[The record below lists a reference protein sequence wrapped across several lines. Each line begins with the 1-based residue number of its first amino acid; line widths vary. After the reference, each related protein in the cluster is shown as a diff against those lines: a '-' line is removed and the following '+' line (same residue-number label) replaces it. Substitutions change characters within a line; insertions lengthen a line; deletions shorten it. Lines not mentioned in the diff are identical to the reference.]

1 VIEMVIKY
9 FEEASNQFYEN
20 SKLFDFNPKNQF
32 EKLNT
37 YAGLYNLAEGLKK
50 IQETLDM
57 ISVQLEILEEKLN
70 IE

>member
-1 VIEMVIKY
+1 MVIKY

-37 YAGLYNLAEGLKK
+37 YAGLCNLAEGLKK
-50 IQETLDM
+50 LQETLDM
-57 ISVQLEILEEKLN
+57 ISVRLELLEEKL
-70 IE
+70 ER

>member
-1 VIEMVIKY
+1 MDIKY

-20 SKLFDFNPKNQF
+20 SKLFDFNTKNQF

-50 IQETLDM
+50 LQETLYM
-57 ISVQLEILEEKLN
+57 VSVQLELLEEKL
-70 IE
+70 EK